1 MLRKYK
7 YAYKAMN
14 CRIKLKLFV
23 METVNFWGNIY
34 WRGRPKEQDS
44 GFRRRSRDSPQQG
57 GQGLKVICMA
67 YVTKDKTIEFESVDL
82 CVASDGFGAGC

>member
-23 METVNFWGNIY
+23 METVNFWEDTFNLEIQVGNT
-34 WRGRPKEQDS
+34 
-44 GFRRRSRDSPQQG
+44 RSTP
-57 GQGLKVICMA
+57 L
-67 YVTKDKTIEFESVDL
+67 
-82 CVASDGFGAGC
+82 SDFPRL

>member
-23 METVNFWGNIY
+23 ME
-34 WRGRPKEQDS
+34 
-44 GFRRRSRDSPQQG
+44 
-57 GQGLKVICMA
+57 GLDILRNYTEPAIRVGSMK
-67 YVTKDKTIEFESVDL
+67 
-82 CVASDGFGAGC
+82 

>member
-23 METVNFWGNIY
+23 MKSMDFWTD
-34 WRGRPKEQDS
+34 WPDLMRPID
-44 GFRRRSRDSPQQG
+44 
-57 GQGLKVICMA
+57 
-67 YVTKDKTIEFESVDL
+67 
-82 CVASDGFGAGC
+82 